1 MRVLNIVS
9 LLTFFS
15 TSVHLNHYFQRV
27 PSQAIDSTVKVI
39 SKLKKCGHYV
49 VDIVFFFENYVVDI
63 VIQFCI
69 TSINY
74 LYQICIRRNRSQ
86 KHSGNRRNTVQIFY
100 CLVLTFS
107 LSTLSTISRF
117 GTAAEKEKDGLRAS
131 NAVSDNICWQKYV
144 FLSR

>member
-39 SKLKKCGHYV
+39 SNLKKCGHC
-49 VDIVFFFENYVVDI
+49 VVDI

-144 FLSR
+144 FVSR